1 MPALYDAP
9 GPGWYEPVVGLDDD
23 EVLVDPRHP
32 ELFIL
37 SAGVFWWTSS
47 ELDADDED

>member
-1 MPALYDAP
+1 MRSDSPPLS
-9 GPGWYEPVVGLDDD
+9 WYEAPDPGDDD
-23 EVLVDPRHP
+23 EVLVDPQHP

-37 SAGVFWWTSS
+37 RSGVFWWTSS